1 MWVTYE
7 GDAAVLHGP
16 LLAGPGERV
25 EREVEPS
32 VPALREWVRKDD
44 SGRYRPLSGA
54 KTLPTGWRIVCRD
67 APTGTL
73 NLGEAM
79 DIVYPQ
85 ALVHITQYVEG
96 TLRTVSLE
104 GALARQKGRYAV
116 AQELSPRGRRVAREV
131 LCGRCV
137 RNPVWAEGALTIA
150 EGAIPCPEP
159 CSVMVALCREAALW
173 EADPPEPT
181 AVDTTVGWAAFDVRG
196 NEVREEYTRRLQ
208 SRREATM
215 GPTSNTG

>member
-1 MWVTYE
+1 M
-7 GDAAVLHGP
+7 HGP
-16 LLAGPGERV
+16 SLPGPGEGV
-25 EREVEPS
+25 EFEVEPS

-54 KTLPTGWRIVCRD
+54 KTLRTRWRIVCRD
-67 APTGTL
+67 APAGTL

-85 ALVHITQYVEG
+85 ALDHITQYVEG
-96 TLRTVSLE
+96 TLRTVSLDNVLE
-104 GALARQKGRYAV
+104 RQTGRYAT
-116 AQELSPRGRRVAREV
+116 ARDLSQPGRRVAREV

-159 CSVMVALCREAALW
+159 CSVMVALCREAAHW
-173 EADPPEPT
+173 QAAPPEPSL
-181 AVDTTVGWAAFDVRG
+181 VDATVGWAAFDVPG
-196 NEVREEYTRRLQ
+196 NEVRETYLSALRDERAAR
-208 SRREATM
+208 
-215 GPTSNTG
+215 PT